1 MVVMHV
7 GVLIVLAGAGAPAAF
22 AEVVSVGGLGK
33 SVHAKLSSTV
43 WVLVLASIP
52 LISASTVLQD
62 LCGLKLKGFNIY

>member
-33 SVHAKLSSTV
+33 SVHAKLALHS
-43 WVLVLASIP
+43 
-52 LISASTVLQD
+52 
-62 LCGLKLKGFNIY
+62 